1 MYVILFQKII
11 NQKLNS
17 LDVYGLLQLA
27 KQNSLSIDRT
37 QAQAIVKIIR
47 GKNINIFDD
56 AERIS
61 LLKRVAA
68 ITSPATAQ
76 QVNQLFQQF
85 IG

>member
-1 MYVILFQKII
+1 MILFQKIV

-17 LDVYGLLQLA
+17 LDADGLLQLA
-27 KQNSLSIDRT
+27 KQNNLAIDRI
-37 QAQAIVKIIR
+37 QAQQIVRIIR

-56 AERIS
+56 AERIR
-61 LLKRVAA
+61 LLKKVAA

>member
-1 MYVILFQKII
+1 MILFQKIV

-17 LDVYGLLQLA
+17 LDADGLLQLA
-27 KQNSLSIDRT
+27 KQNSLAIDRT
-37 QAQAIVKIIR
+37 QAQQIVRIIR

-56 AERIS
+56 AERIR
-61 LLKRVAA
+61 LLKKIAA

>member
-1 MYVILFQKII
+1 MILFQKII
-11 NQKLNS
+11 NQKLNT
-17 LDVYGLLQLA
+17 LDADGLLQLA
-27 KQNSLSIDRT
+27 KQNSLSIDQI

-47 GKNINIFDD
+47 GKNINIFNDE
-56 AERIS
+56 ERIR

-76 QVNQLFQQF
+76 QVNQLLQQF

>member
-1 MYVILFQKII
+1 MYVILFQKIV

-17 LDVYGLLQLA
+17 LDTDGLLQLA
-27 KQNSLSIDRT
+27 KQNSLAINRA
-37 QAQAIVKIIR
+37 QAQEIVKIIR
-47 GKNINIFDD
+47 GKNINIFND

-61 LLKRVAA
+61 LLKKVAA

>member
-1 MYVILFQKII
+1 MILFQKIV

-17 LDVYGLLQLA
+17 LDADGLLQLA
-27 KQNSLSIDRT
+27 KQNSLAIDRT
-37 QAQAIVKIIR
+37 QAQQIVRIIR

-56 AERIS
+56 AERIR
-61 LLKRVAA
+61 LLKKVAA

>member
-1 MYVILFQKII
+1 MILFQKII

-17 LDVYGLLQLA
+17 LDADGLLSLA
-27 KQNSLSIDRT
+27 KQNSLSIDRI

-56 AERIS
+56 AQRIS
-61 LLKRVAA
+61 LLKKVAA

-76 QVNQLFQQF
+76 QVNQLLQQF

>member
-1 MYVILFQKII
+1 MILFQKII

-17 LDVYGLLQLA
+17 LDADGLLQLA
-27 KQNSLSIDRT
+27 KQNSLSIDRI

-56 AERIS
+56 AQRIS
-61 LLKRVAA
+61 LLKKVAA

-76 QVNQLFQQF
+76 QVNQLLQQF

>member
-1 MYVILFQKII
+1 MILFQKII

-17 LDVYGLLQLA
+17 MDADGLLQLA
-27 KQNSLSIDRT
+27 KQNSLSIDRI

-56 AERIS
+56 AQRIS
-61 LLKRVAA
+61 LLKKVAA

-76 QVNQLFQQF
+76 QVNQLLQQF

>member
-1 MYVILFQKII
+1 MYVILFQKIV

-17 LDVYGLLQLA
+17 LDTDGLLQLA
-27 KQNSLSIDRT
+27 KQNNLSISRP
-37 QAQAIVKIIR
+37 QAQEIVKIIR
-47 GKNINIFDD
+47 GKNINIFND
-56 AERIS
+56 AERID

-76 QVNQLFQQF
+76 KVNQLLQQF

>member
-1 MYVILFQKII
+1 MILFQKMI
-11 NQKLNS
+11 NQKLNT
-17 LDVYGLLQLA
+17 LDADGLLQLA
-27 KQNSLSIDRT
+27 KQNSLSIDQI

-47 GKNINIFDD
+47 GKNINIFNDE
-56 AERIS
+56 ERIR

-76 QVNQLFQQF
+76 QVNQLLQQF